1 MAKERILEEVIAE
14 APNRRRFLNKIAIA
28 SAGAAALHAGL
39 LEGQTSAAPTDA
51 DILNF
56 ALNLE
61 YLEAEFYTVA
71 TTGKTIDQ
79 MGVTITGS
87 GNQGAATGGSMVDFT
102 NSSFPTAAIANQIA
116 DDERS
121 HVTLIQQALTAAGAQ
136 PIAQPAINLNA
147 LGMGFGSVAQFLT
160 LARAFEDVGV
170 SAYAGAAPLISSK
183 TVLGYAAQILGTE
196 AEHAS
201 NIRLQVAQLGV
212 STTLLDGVDVLPP
225 PSGQN
230 YFSVNNMGLVQTRTP
245 GQVLYIVYG
254 FMANVTSGGFFPNGV
269 NGTINT
275 SSAGVSVTNIT
286 NAVVTPTSLTTN
298 QSSVMLNASGSTSA
312 SGNLTYLFT
321 VVPGGLQPALLQT
334 PSSPMATV
342 DFVNGPGVYLVQLVV
357 TDASGVTSKSAV
369 ITLNYQPS
377 GSTSSSQ

>member
-1 MAKERILEEVIAE
+1 MAKGRILEEAIA
-14 APNRRRFLNKIAIA
+14 AASNRRRFLSKIAVA
-28 SAGAAALHAGL
+28 SAGAAALGADL
-39 LEGQTSAAPTDA
+39 MEGQTSAPTDA

-79 MGVTITGS
+79 MGVNISGS
-87 GNQGAATGGSMVDFT
+87 GTQGAATGGNMVDFT
-102 NSSFPTAAIANQIA
+102 NSMFPTAAIAAQIA
-116 DDERS
+116 DDERN

-136 PIAQPAINLNA
+136 PIAQPAINLDA
-147 LGMGFGSVAQFLT
+147 LGIGFGSVAQFLT

-170 SAYAGAAPLISSK
+170 TAYAGAAPLISSK

-201 NIRLQVAQLGV
+201 NIRLQVAQFGV
-212 STTLLDGVDVLPP
+212 PTTLLDGVDVLPP

-230 YFSVNNMGLVQTRTP
+230 YFSVNSMGLVQTRTP

-254 FMANVTSGGFFPNGV
+254 SMANVTSGGFFPNGV

-275 SSAGVSVTNIT
+275 SSAGVSITNVT
-286 NAVVTPTSLTTN
+286 NAVVTPTSLTTS
-298 QSSVMLNASGSTSA
+298 QPSVVLNAGASTSG
-312 SGNLTYLFT
+312 SGNLKYLFMY
-321 VVPGGLQPALLQT
+321 VGGLQPALLQAPT
-334 PSSPMATV
+334 SPMATV
-342 DFVNGPGVYLVQLVV
+342 EFVNGPGVYMVQLIV
-357 TDASGVTSKSAV
+357 TDSSGNTSKSQV
-369 ITLNYQPS
+369 ITLTYQPS
-377 GSTSSSQ
+377 SSTSSSQ

>member
-1 MAKERILEEVIAE
+1 MANGRILEEAIA
-14 APNRRRFLNKIAIA
+14 AASNRRRFLSKIAVA
-28 SAGAAALHAGL
+28 SAGAAALGAGL
-39 LEGQTSAAPTDA
+39 MEGQTSAPTDA

-71 TTGKTIDQ
+71 TTGQTIDQ
-79 MGVTITGS
+79 MGVTISGS
-87 GNQGAATGGSMVDFT
+87 GNQGAATGGSMVDFS
-102 NSSFPTAAIANQIA
+102 NSLFPTAAIANQIA
-116 DDERS
+116 SDERS

-147 LGMGFGSVAQFLT
+147 LGIGFASVAQFLT

-170 SAYAGAAPLISSK
+170 TAYAGAAPLISSK

-230 YFSVNNMGLVQTRTP
+230 YFSVDSTGLVETRTP

-275 SSAGVSVTNIT
+275 SSTGVSITNVTNAI
-286 NAVVTPTSLTTN
+286 VTPTSMTTN
-298 QSSVMLNASGSTSA
+298 QPSVMLNASASTSG
-312 SGNLTYLFT
+312 SGNLTYLFM
-321 VVPGGLQPALLQT
+321 VVPGGLVPALLQT
-334 PSSPMATV
+334 PTNPVATV
-342 DFVNGPGVYLVQLVV
+342 DFVNGPGTYLVQLIV
-357 TDASGVTSKSAV
+357 TDAKGNTSKSQV
-369 ITLNYQPS
+369 VTLNYQP
-377 GSTSSSQ
+377 

>member
-1 MAKERILEEVIAE
+1 MTKGRILEEAIE
-14 APNRRRFLNKIAIA
+14 AASDRRRFLSKIAIA
-28 SAGAAALHAGL
+28 SAGIAAVGAGL
-39 LEGQTSAAPTDA
+39 VEGQTSTPSDA

-71 TTGKTIDQ
+71 TTGMTIDQ
-79 MGVTITGS
+79 MGIGITGTGS
-87 GNQGAATGGSMVDFT
+87 QGAATGGKMVSLT
-102 NSSFPTAAIANQIA
+102 NGSFPTAAIANQIA

-121 HVTLIQQALTAAGAQ
+121 HVTLIRQALTAAGAQ
-136 PIAQPAINLNA
+136 PIAQPAINLDA
-147 LGMGFGSVAQFLT
+147 LGIGFGSVSEFLT

-170 SAYAGAAPLISSK
+170 TAYAGAAPLISSK
-183 TVLGYAAQILGTE
+183 AVLGYAAQILGAE

-230 YFSVNNMGLVQTRTP
+230 YFSVDKNGLVQTRTP

-254 FMANVTSGGFFPNGV
+254 FQANTTAGGFFPNGV

-275 SSAGVSVTNIT
+275 SSAGVSITNVT

-298 QSSVMLNASGSTSA
+298 QPSIMLDASASTSGSGSLKYQFNYA
-312 SGNLTYLFT
+312 
-321 VVPGGLQPALLQT
+321 GGLLPALLQ
-334 PSSPMATV
+334 SSGSPKATV
-342 DFVNGPGVYLVQLVV
+342 DFVSGPGVYLVQLVV
-357 TDASGVTSKSAV
+357 TDASGNTSKSGV
-369 ITLNYQPS
+369 ITLNYQP
-377 GSTSSSQ
+377 

>member
-1 MAKERILEEVIAE
+1 MANGRILEEAIA
-14 APNRRRFLNKIAIA
+14 AASNRRRFLSKIAVA
-28 SAGAAALHAGL
+28 SAGAAALGAGL
-39 LEGQTSAAPTDA
+39 MEGQTSAPTDA

-71 TTGKTIDQ
+71 TTGQTIDQ
-79 MGVTITGS
+79 MGVTISGS
-87 GNQGAATGGSMVDFT
+87 GNQGAATGGSMVDFS
-102 NSSFPTAAIANQIA
+102 NSLFPTAAIANQIA
-116 DDERS
+116 SDERS

-147 LGMGFGSVAQFLT
+147 LGIGFASVAQFLT

-170 SAYAGAAPLISSK
+170 TAYAGAAPLISSK

-230 YFSVNNMGLVQTRTP
+230 YFSVDSTGLVQTRTP

-275 SSAGVSVTNIT
+275 SSTGVSITNVTNAI
-286 NAVVTPTSLTTN
+286 VTPTSMTTN
-298 QSSVMLNASGSTSA
+298 QPSVMLNASASTSG
-312 SGNLTYLFT
+312 SGNLTYLFM
-321 VVPGGLQPALLQT
+321 VVPGGLVPALLQT
-334 PSSPMATV
+334 PTNPVATV
-342 DFVNGPGVYLVQLVV
+342 DFVNGPGTYLVQLIV
-357 TDASGVTSKSAV
+357 TDAKGNTSKSQV
-369 ITLNYQPS
+369 VTLNYQP
-377 GSTSSSQ
+377 